1 MRTLQMATATVVMA
15 GSVGL
20 ALFAWS
26 GKFAAGRPVAQAEA
40 VKSTVTALVPVE
52 LVRHKQVQQQLARL
66 TEGNVVLD
74 MRALGSLEAA
84 QDLVLHWRRNH
95 PSEAHLACWV
105 ATNGDEKD
113 LVNTVNA
120 LSQSGCSVLHVAL
133 DIGPAAAP
141 VMARQ

>member
-1 MRTLQMATATVVMA
+1 MRTLQMATAAVVMA
-15 GSVGL
+15 GGVGL

-26 GKFAAGRPVAQAEA
+26 GKFAAGAPAAQAEA
-40 VKSTVTALVPVE
+40 VTPTVTALVPVE

-74 MRALGSLEAA
+74 MQALESLEAA
-84 QDLVLHWRRNH
+84 QDLVLHRRRNH
-95 PSEAHLACWV
+95 PSQAHLDCWL
-105 ATNGDEKD
+105 ATNGDERD
-113 LVNTVNA
+113 LVNTVNG

-141 VMARQ
+141 AMARQ